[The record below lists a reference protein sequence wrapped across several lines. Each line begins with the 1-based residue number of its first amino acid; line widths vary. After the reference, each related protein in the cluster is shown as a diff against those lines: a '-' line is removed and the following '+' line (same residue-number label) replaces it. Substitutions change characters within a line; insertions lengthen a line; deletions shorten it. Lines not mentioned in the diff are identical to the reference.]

1 MKMASKNI
9 GAVYVKHPHYAVSVG
24 VTVSYDPDPEAY
36 GGDYLS
42 TATVVMTTG
51 AASVQFY
58 APAATLREL
67 AAVLLRAADAVD
79 AGVNAAKQ
87 VTPAEAA

>member
-1 MKMASKNI
+1 MASKNI

-24 VTVSYDPDPEAY
+24 VTVSYDPDPEADE
-36 GGDYLS
+36 GAYLS

-51 AASVQFY
+51 AANVQFY
-58 APAATLREL
+58 APADELREL

>member
-1 MKMASKNI
+1 MASKNI
-9 GAVYVKHPHYAVSVG
+9 GAVYVKHPHYAVSAG
-24 VTVSYDPDPEAY
+24 VTVSYDPDPEAFE
-36 GGDYLS
+36 GAYLS

-51 AASVQFY
+51 AASVQVY